1 MLKTRIRTLLVFV
14 PLCIIVLALS
24 HIPYVFSCAITL
36 LSLAGV
42 YELYRAA
49 DRLARWPQLC
59 ASCLL
64 AIAICIIG
72 VPCYGII
79 LPVAFAVAVLVFIR
93 WMSHPERFRFAEG
106 AKTAWIALMVPLFF
120 RALVEIRQLE
130 HGLFILLLVIL
141 SCILTDVSGYFI
153 GGAFGRKHIAPDVS
167 PNKTWAGSLGGLA
180 VSIMGGCLC
189 VAFAS
194 KALGVRIHYG
204 SLCCFLAFTSIAGQF
219 GDFSMSAIKRSV
231 GIKDFSQLLPGHGGI
246 LDRFDSQLFAA
257 PFALIFVT
265 CIQILE

>member
-14 PLCIIVLALS
+14 PLCMIILALS

-42 YELYRAA
+42 FELYRAA

-64 AIAICIIG
+64 AIAICITG
-72 VPCYGII
+72 APYYGIV
-79 LPVAFAVAVLVFIR
+79 LPVT
-93 WMSHPERFRFAEG
+93 FAEG

-153 GGAFGRKHIAPDVS
+153 GGAFGTRYRKTAWKNLSKLLGHANATITFS
-167 PNKTWAGSLGGLA
+167 TWKCCHLLLRAAFCSCLGK
-180 VSIMGGCLC
+180 C
-189 VAFAS
+189 
-194 KALGVRIHYG
+194 
-204 SLCCFLAFTSIAGQF
+204 
-219 GDFSMSAIKRSV
+219 
-231 GIKDFSQLLPGHGGI
+231 
-246 LDRFDSQLFAA
+246 
-257 PFALIFVT
+257 
-265 CIQILE
+265 